1 MGVKGLLPLLKSI
14 HKPCNLKQFSG
25 QTLGVD
31 AYGWLH
37 RGTIACAIEL
47 AQGKPTTKFVDFC
60 MHRVRMLIHFGVRP
74 FIVFDGDYLP
84 SKKETEKGR
93 ASRRREAKSAGLEL
107 LQLGKTAQAYAEL
120 QKSIDVTPEMAKQ
133 FMDELEKAK
142 VDFIVA
148 PYEADAQ
155 LVYLEKKGIIDG
167 IISEDSDM
175 LVFGAKSLLT
185 KLDQY
190 GDCVAIHRKD
200 FTACR
205 DISFAG
211 WSDSEFRWMSILS
224 GCDYLAPIGNV
235 GLKTA
240 HRLIRKHK
248 TAERTIKAIQFDGKS
263 KVPQNYLQD
272 FKDAE
277 LTFLYQ
283 WVYCPL
289 AKQLVNITPPAKDID
304 VSTMAFIGK
313 KVDANVAQLVARG
326 KVNPHSKEPLHA
338 SAAPTAKPR
347 TLERAMQAHT
357 STPALKKHHSIESF
371 FKPRRTPLA
380 ELDPNVFTPSP
391 SQQRLLE
398 QQAEERPSNIV
409 HTMPPPLARSLTD
422 TYRSQSARR
431 AVSDVWPSPGNV
443 CPKRQRLCSDSA
455 SAIAMSG
462 SSKST
467 TEQSRFF
474 SKPAQS
480 PSVLRAGRKGSKKT
494 GEVNIW
500 SDDSIEEA
508 MSQIPDVTEPIKKF
522 AKKMQVFRDE
532 SAPSKEEKSQPT
544 ADASTVF
551 NDSVAK
557 TESQTSMAS
566 VESATWSGD
575 EEGQVTPPTSFET
588 EAESQDA
595 LDAEPTRKRQLE
607 SIEESPQRVP
617 CSSPPQAEPDSKTG
631 DDITEDD
638 WQIAG
643 NCPIKPLSFAKEFSI
658 YNRQVTKTDPRGSED
673 LLVPNSDD
681 ESDALTARKG
691 STASTGSNGSTGF
704 GMDLGKFAF
713 KG

>member
-84 SKKETEKGR
+84 SKKDTEKGR
-93 ASRRREAKSAGLEL
+93 ASKRRASKAAGLEL
-107 LQLGKTAQAYAEL
+107 LQLGKTAQAYQEL
-120 QKSIDVTPEMAKQ
+120 QKSIDVTPEMARQ
-133 FMDELEKAK
+133 FMDELDKAK

-155 LVYLEKKGIIDG
+155 LVYLEKKGIIHG

-205 DISFAG
+205 DLSFVG

-263 KVPQNYLQD
+263 KVPQEYLQD
-272 FKDAE
+272 FKNAE

-289 AKQLVNITPPAKDID
+289 ARQLVNITNVPGD
-304 VSTMAFIGK
+304 VDLSTMPFLGQR
-313 KVDANVAQLVARG
+313 VDDSTAQLIAKGRLH
-326 KVNPHSKEPLHA
+326 PHTKEPLV
-338 SAAPTAKPR
+338 AARIPATHPR
-347 TLERAMQAHT
+347 TLERAMQA
-357 STPALKKHHSIESF
+357 STPELKKHHSIESF
-371 FKPRRTPLA
+371 FKPKRTPLA
-380 ELDPNVFTPSP
+380 ELDPNAFTPSP

-398 QQAEERPSNIV
+398 QQAQEWPSNDV
-409 HTMPPPLARSLTD
+409 HPMPPPLTRSLTD
-422 TYRSQSARR
+422 TRRVQSARR
-431 AVSDVWPSPGNV
+431 AVSDLLPTPIATS
-443 CPKRQRLCSDSA
+443 PKRQRLGSDSA
-455 SAIAMSG
+455 IGLAMG
-462 SSKST
+462 GISKAT
-467 TEQSRFF
+467 AEHSRFF
-474 SKPAQS
+474 SKPAAQS
-480 PSVLRAGRKGSKKT
+480 PSVLRASRKESKKAK
-494 GEVNIW
+494 EVNIW

-508 MSQIPDVTEPIKKF
+508 MSQIPDITGPVNRF
-522 AKKMQVFRDE
+522 AKKMQVFRDQPAAVGKP
-532 SAPSKEEKSQPT
+532 SVNAPKSISSSIGPHEARTQ
-544 ADASTVF
+544 
-551 NDSVAK
+551 
-557 TESQTSMAS
+557 TETQESMAS
-566 VESATWSGD
+566 IESGTWSD
-575 EEGQVTPPTSFET
+575 REELLPGTPPTSFES
-588 EAESQDA
+588 EAQPQETAVAENNKQA
-595 LDAEPTRKRQLE
+595 LD

-617 CSSPPQAEPDSKTG
+617 CSSPPQPPLSVD
-631 DDITEDD
+631 DDITACDSDESNS
-638 WQIAG
+638 A
-643 NCPIKPLSFAKEFSI
+643 PIEPLSIKKEFSVF
-658 YNRQVTKTDPRGSED
+658 QCHKLKTAVKGSED
-673 LLVPNSDD
+673 LLVPNSDSEED
-681 ESDALTARKG
+681 VLAERK
-691 STASTGSNGSTGF
+691 SSTGSAGSSGSTGF
-704 GMDLGKFAF
+704 GIDLTKFAF
-713 KG
+713 QG